1 MKITRTVLWGG
12 STYPNLIGIGFR
24 VTKQLRAEGPP
35 GHGTLEIL
43 NFKIGYNHDTIFKL
57 PHIKANSTFK
67 YETYSSSL
75 DWRSL
80 IKSDTLGHPI
90 SGELSSHGCAASSK
104 LHPFIGGCPTG
115 SPVRSFCL
123 KPTLICLYGIEKN
136 KVTQM
141 AAKIR
146 QISPPSTYTRKG
158 LFIVKSP

>member
-1 MKITRTVLWGG
+1 MIKI
-12 STYPNLIGIGFR
+12 P
-24 VTKQLRAEGPP
+24 E
-35 GHGTLEIL
+35 HGTLEIL

-57 PHIKANSTFK
+57 PIIKANSTSK

-75 DWRSL
+75 DWLSFIQNDTRRLSAELPSNAGVSSRAATPL
-80 IKSDTLGHPI
+80 IY
-90 SGELSSHGCAASSK
+90 EAS
-104 LHPFIGGCPTG
+104 LHP
-115 SPVRSFCL
+115 VRAFCL

-136 KVTQM
+136 QVTQM

>member
-24 VTKQLRAEGPP
+24 VTKQLSKIP

-57 PHIKANSTFK
+57 PIIKENSTSK

-75 DWRSL
+75 DWRSF
-80 IKSDTLGHPI
+80 IQSDTL
-90 SGELSSHGCAASSK
+90 SLSAELPAGVSSRAAPPSIYEAS
-104 LHPFIGGCPTG
+104 LHP
-115 SPVRSFCL
+115 VRAFCL

-136 KVTQM
+136 QVTQM

-158 LFIVKSP
+158 LFAVKSP